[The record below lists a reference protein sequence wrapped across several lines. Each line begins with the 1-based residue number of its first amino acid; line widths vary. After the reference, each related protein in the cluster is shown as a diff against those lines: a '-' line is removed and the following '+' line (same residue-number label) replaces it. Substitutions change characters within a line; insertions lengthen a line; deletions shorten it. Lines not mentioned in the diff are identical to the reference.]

1 MGTENTTSKY
11 VEIKNYTVLAFYY
24 LLPVTFWAKYVN
36 PRGPKKHT
44 KNLGPVERSI
54 IYSFFFWK
62 ISSSIYFALELYTMQ
77 IMHTLPVLSRPQVRS
92 L

>member
-54 IYSFFFWK
+54 IYLFFLK
-62 ISSSIYFALELYTMQ
+62 D
-77 IMHTLPVLSRPQVRS
+77 
-92 L
+92 